1 MNPCRGGGRG
11 SSSDIS
17 HATDVDYAAH
27 GLPALSHA
35 TYTCHTVQT
44 AHRGCNATRSM
55 RRATRTHVR
64 RHCGQAK
71 EKAAKA
77 ASAEKVQSF
86 EEAFAQIQAPEAT
99 ARPPPGFASGQTWR
113 TGVFG
118 C

>member
-1 MNPCRGGGRG
+1 MQPAHR
-11 SSSDIS
+11 D
-17 HATDVDYAAH
+17 ATQRAA
-27 GLPALSHA
+27 
-35 TYTCHTVQT
+35 CTVQHART
-44 AHRGCNATRSM
+44 AHS
-55 RRATRTHVR
+55 
-64 RHCGQAK
+64 GQAK

-99 ARPPPGFASGQTWR
+99 AGPPPGFASGQTWR